1 MQSVCYVITQDHPL
15 QWLYE
20 HMNAVFILIEFDN
33 KQINKKNKQDFV
45 DSGTNTV
52 PLKLL
57 KTQISKLRA
66 FENTFYPEH
75 MQTNLVVHI
84 D

>member
-33 KQINKKNKQDFV
+33 KKISETNKQDFV
-45 DSGTNTV
+45 DLGTKTV
-52 PLKLL
+52 PLKPF

-75 MQTNLVVHI
+75 MKTNLVVHI

>member
-1 MQSVCYVITQDHPL
+1 
-15 QWLYE
+15 
-20 HMNAVFILIEFDN
+20 MNAVFILIEFDN
-33 KQINKKNKQDFV
+33 KKISEKKKPDFV
-45 DSGTNTV
+45 DLGTNTV
-52 PLKLL
+52 PLKPF

-66 FENTFYPEH
+66 FENTLFYPEH